1 MAKVFVHGGQCE
13 KETLITARKSSPT
26 ECALEF
32 ESTCEHIQE
41 LAQELTSVNAGS
53 EMTLPL
59 RDTEVYRAGTRHCC
73 RNSCVVPAAT
83 LKAVEAAANLFPP
96 EDAHIQFM
104 EDAL

>member
-13 KETLITARKSSPT
+13 KETVITARKSSPT
-26 ECALEF
+26 ECDLEY
-32 ESTCEHIQE
+32 ETTCEHIQQLADE
-41 LAQELTSVNAGS
+41 LKKVNTGS

-59 RDTEVYRAGTRHCC
+59 RDTEVYRAASRNCC
-73 RNSCVVPAAT
+73 RNSCIVPAAT

-96 EDAHIQFM
+96 EDAFIQFM